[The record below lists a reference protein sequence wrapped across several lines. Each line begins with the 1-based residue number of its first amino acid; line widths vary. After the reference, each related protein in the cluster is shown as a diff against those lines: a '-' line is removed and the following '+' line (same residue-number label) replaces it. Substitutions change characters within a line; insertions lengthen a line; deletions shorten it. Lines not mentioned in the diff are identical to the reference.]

1 MINVGVATLARPDRI
16 PTIACPEGFPMPV
29 RRALAA
35 LSALLLALAGVIV
48 TAAPAQAATNIPVA
62 GASQVID
69 LVVDAEGTMAYVV
82 DQTGNKV
89 LFVDLA
95 TKSVTASVTVE
106 SGPRTVA
113 LDPSGSHLYVGH
125 YNTRRA
131 WTTVIDTRTAAV
143 VATVNDAQRGPEV
156 PYVVEV
162 APAGNRVWVGNYDSE
177 GAGSITVIDAATTSV
192 ARHISTGT
200 PITSIAFRAD
210 GLYAYAVASAVGKV
224 LVISTNTYEVTEISL
239 AGARVVEVSPT
250 APKAYIAGGGSVRVL
265 NTTTNAV
272 VPGVSAPVG
281 PSTSDIA
288 FTPDGKRAY
297 VVGNSSTSTIDV
309 IDAEKDEIAVGTVSI
324 PAAYSQRIA
333 VDPTDPSRIYAAAGW
348 GRIVEYMVVRDFDE
362 RVGVS
367 VSPSSGVRP
376 GQVLTANI
384 DTDAQPQPTSY
395 SYQWFIGDSPATG
408 ATSATFTVPDSAIGK
423 KVQVRVTPTLAD
435 HVSST
440 GVGTSTTAAVSAK
453 AFASAPTPTI
463 EGTYAVDDV
472 LTAVAG
478 TWDSVATLSYAWRAD
493 DSPVTGSTK
502 TLTLTPELVGK
513 SITVTVTGQAA
524 GYEPTSRTS
533 APVGPVAQ
541 GVFTDRAE
549 LAITGTVR
557 VGEKLSATVT
567 TQAVPRPSSYLYQ
580 WFVDDEPITGATG
593 KTLVLD
599 PTFQGAQVRVLATPV
614 RAGYSMV
621 EVSSVATSEVIA
633 AGQFSA
639 APVIEIQGDSEVGK
653 TLTAAVV
660 TWASPVPSTYSYKWF
675 ADDVVIPGATLGTL
689 ELVPAFVGAE
699 ISVAV
704 SPRLTGYDSTTGI
717 GTARTKI
724 AVEPGSFITAPSVQI
739 VGDVEVGATLTA
751 SIAAEA
757 APVPS
762 DYTYQWLADG
772 QPIAGATS
780 RTFVPTGAE
789 LNKALSVRVQP
800 RLTGYVSASGEKTS
814 DASAPVGVGSFTNSA
829 LVQIQ
834 GVAQV
839 GQTLTGTVVLGAS
852 PAPTSYTYQWFAGG
866 SPIDGATT
874 ATFVLTAAQ
883 AGDTISFVATPQLAG
898 YDSQTGR
905 GKSGATAA
913 VVVLALSLDSAKAG
927 GEVVVTGSGLV
938 PGSTYSV
945 QLFSTP
951 VVLGTVTA
959 DPSGAFTQSFAIP
972 ADTAPGAHQ
981 IKLFDAAGVERAS
994 LGITIL
1000 AAPAAVGTAAG
1011 GATGLSATGGSIGM
1025 GWVAFGVGSLLLG
1038 ALLIAVRR
1046 RVGAR
1051 S

>member
-16 PTIACPEGFPMPV
+16 PTIACPEGFPMPL

-35 LSALLLALAGVIV
+35 LSALLLALTGVIV

-62 GASQVID
+62 GASDINDVVIND
-69 LVVDAEGTMAYVV
+69 AGTVAYIVDRAA
-82 DQTGNKV
+82 NKV
-89 LFVDLA
+89 FFFDLA
-95 TKSVTASVTVE
+95 TKTVTSSVSVSASPYRAALNPAET
-106 SGPRTVA
+106 RLYVA
-113 LDPSGSHLYVGH
+113 HYSGS
-125 YNTRRA
+125 RP
-131 WTTVIDTRTAAV
+131 WTTVIDTTTASV
-143 VATVNDAQRGPEV
+143 ITTVNDTGRGTEGPIVIEV
-156 PYVVEV
+156 NPSGSQ
-162 APAGNRVWVGNYDSE
+162 AWVGNYAST
-177 GAGSITVIDAATTSV
+177 GPGSITVISTADNTV
-192 ARHISTGT
+192 ARNIPTGAA
-200 PITSIAFRAD
+200 ITSISFRAD
-210 GLYAYAVASAVGKV
+210 GAYAYAIGSLASKIF
-224 LVISTNTYEVTEISL
+224 VISTSTYAVTEIAL
-239 AGARVVEVSPT
+239 TGARAVGASPT
-250 APKAYIAGGGSVRVL
+250 DAKAYVATPSGLRILDTSTNTLDRERVI
-265 NTTTNAV
+265 
-272 VPGVSAPVG
+272 PIG

-288 FTPDGKRAY
+288 FSPDGSRVY
-297 VVGNSSTSTIDV
+297 LVGNSNSSTLDV
-309 IDAEKDEIAVGTVSI
+309 IDTATDEVAAGTEPFGVRFASAV
-324 PAAYSQRIA
+324 A
-333 VDPTDPSRIYAAAGW
+333 VDPNDIFRVFTAAGYSAL
-348 GRIVEYMVVRDFDE
+348 VEHSIPRSFDQAA
-362 RVGVS
+362 GVS
-367 VSPSSGVRP
+367 TDATSVVRP
-376 GQVLTANI
+376 GQVLTASI
-384 DTDAQPQPTSY
+384 DVDAKPMPTSY
-395 SYQWFIGDSPATG
+395 TYQWFVGDSAAAG
-408 ATSATFTVPDSAIGK
+408 ATTTSFTVPTNATGK
-423 KVQVRVTPTLAD
+423 KVQVRVTPTLAGY
-435 HVSST
+435 VSST
-440 GVGTSTTAAVSAK
+440 GVGSSTTSTVTAQ
-453 AFASAPTPTI
+453 AFTSAPTPAI

-549 LAITGTVR
+549 LVITGTAR

-653 TLTAAVV
+653 TVTAAVV

-789 LNKALSVRVQP
+789 LNKVLSVRVQP

-913 VVVLALSLDSAKAG
+913 VVALALSLDSAKAG
-927 GEVVVTGSGLV
+927 GEVVVTGSGLA

-951 VVLGTVTA
+951 VVLGAVTA

-981 IKLFDAAGVERAS
+981 IKLFDAAGMERAS

-1025 GWVAFGVGSLLLG
+1025 GWVAFGLGSLLLG